1 MTHPGRAVAESIG
14 RVGIWTS
21 ALDRMPSAD
30 ARKAARRIDEMGAG
44 ALWIAETAMSQDIYA
59 HMALLLAWTD
69 RIPIASG
76 IANIWARDAVAMQNG
91 ARALADAFP
100 GRVILGLG
108 ISHAPVVKRRTG
120 GTWDKPV
127 ERMRDYLDA
136 MDGARYVGVEPAR
149 PAARVLAALGP
160 VMLRLAAER
169 TAGAHPYFV
178 PVEHTARARKTLGEG
193 PLLAVEQ
200 AVAFEEDAGR
210 ARELARSHMAG
221 YLRLDNY
228 ANNLRRLGWSDEEI
242 SGPSDRLVDAIV
254 AWGPIE
260 RIVDRI
266 VTHLRYGADHVC
278 IQPLSG
284 DPQKIPLERT
294 AELVTAC
301 G

>member
-21 ALDRMPSAD
+21 ALDRVPSAD

-44 ALWIAETAMSQDIYA
+44 ALWIAETAMSQDIFA

-160 VMLRLAAER
+160 LMLRLAAER

-266 VTHLRYGADHVC
+266 VTHLRNGADHVC

-284 DPQKIPLERT
+284 DPQKIPLENT